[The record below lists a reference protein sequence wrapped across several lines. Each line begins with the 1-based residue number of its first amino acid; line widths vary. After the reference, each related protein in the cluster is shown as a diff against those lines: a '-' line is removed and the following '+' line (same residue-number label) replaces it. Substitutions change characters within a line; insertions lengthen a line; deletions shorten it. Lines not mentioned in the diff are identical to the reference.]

1 MGMPDRGTEAPRSK
15 RAEVEERLVQATEAL
30 LAEGA
35 SYSELRVEQ
44 ISRRAGISRTAFYFH
59 FSDKRALLT
68 RLTGEIA
75 AELYREAEVWWR
87 DDDGDGAGELARALR
102 RVFGIYRDHA
112 ALLRAVV
119 EAAAYDPEVALY
131 WRALV
136 GRFVEATRERI
147 EREQAAGAVDPEL
160 PAQLIAF
167 GLCWMTERS
176 AYELLMQGGDLNDG
190 ALVDALL
197 AIWLGAVY
205 GRPR

>member
-1 MGMPDRGTEAPRSK
+1 MGTPSRGTEAPRSK
-15 RAEVEERLVQATEAL
+15 RAEVEVRLVEATEAL

-68 RLTGEIA
+68 RLTGDIAGELYGEAEGWWSGAGDGA
-75 AELYREAEVWWR
+75 AELA
-87 DDDGDGAGELARALR
+87 AALE

-112 ALLRAVV
+112 PLLRAVV

-147 EREQAAGAVDPEL
+147 EREQAAGAVDAGL
-160 PAQLIAF
+160 PAKLIAF

-190 ALVDALL
+190 ALVEALL

-205 GRPR
+205 GRSR